1 MQFLSTACVMSVTIC
16 KKNYRNVSA
25 ITEVYT
31 STCKTVQVC
40 YTNSIFFL
48 LFTQVLQRFL
58 LVHVTLKGF
67 LLLHLTWKEIH
78 RAEILLQF
86 AQEHSKK
93 AVRWE
98 RGHILRA
105 LVIHHHFLLA
115 INFNLKYKELWVK
128 QEGGRWLKAPHY
140 HLHQGSHIFPITAV
154 QIYRFLM
161 HLLTKEIL
169 FYTS

>member
-1 MQFLSTACVMSVTIC
+1 MYYDCHYKQ
-16 KKNYRNVSA
+16 KNFRKVSS

-40 YTNSIFFL
+40 YTNSIFFV
-48 LFTQVLQRFL
+48 LFIQGFQRFL
-58 LVHVTLKGF
+58 LVHVPWKRL
-67 LLLHLTWKEIH
+67 LLLHLTWKQIH

-86 AQEHSKK
+86 AQEYSKK
-93 AVRWE
+93 TVRWE
-98 RGHILRA
+98 RGHIFRT
-105 LVIHHHFLLA
+105 LVINHHFLLA
-115 INFNLKYKELWVK
+115 INFNLKHKELRVK

-140 HLHQGSHIFPITAV
+140 YLHQGSHIFAIRAV

-161 HLLTKEIL
+161 HLFTKQFL

>member
-1 MQFLSTACVMSVTIC
+1 MSLYA
-16 KKNYRNVSA
+16 KKNYRKVSA

-31 STCKTVQVC
+31 STYKTAQVC
-40 YTNSIFFL
+40 YTSRIFFL
-48 LFTQVLQRFL
+48 LFIQAFQRFL
-58 LVHVTLKGF
+58 LVHVPWKEF
-67 LLLHLTWKEIH
+67 LLLHLTWKQIH

-98 RGHILRA
+98 RGHIFRA

-115 INFNLKYKELWVK
+115 INFNLKHKELRVK
-128 QEGGRWLKAPHY
+128 QEGGGWLKAAHY
-140 HLHQGSHIFPITAV
+140 HLYQGSHIFAITTV

-161 HLLTKEIL
+161 HLFTKQFL